1 MSSRSLESRIEQ
13 AIQEYDKVVLLTED
27 LCETFDREF
36 LTAEIMNRKIL
47 ILSVKLPDMQAGRVV
62 CKRIDEETAQEI
74 CRLYHTYEFADH
86 FVVIGQSATFAS
98 IFNYVRTGILTP
110 KEAWLALLEE

>member
-1 MSSRSLESRIEQ
+1 MCRSLENRIEQ

-27 LCETFDREF
+27 LCETFYRDF
-36 LTAEIMNRKIL
+36 LTAEILDRKIL
-47 ILSVKLPDMQAGRVV
+47 ILSVKLPNMRKGRVV
-62 CKRIDEETAQEI
+62 CEQIDEETAQEI
-74 CRLYHTYEFADH
+74 YGLYHTYEFADN

-110 KEAWLALLEE
+110 KEAWQALLEG